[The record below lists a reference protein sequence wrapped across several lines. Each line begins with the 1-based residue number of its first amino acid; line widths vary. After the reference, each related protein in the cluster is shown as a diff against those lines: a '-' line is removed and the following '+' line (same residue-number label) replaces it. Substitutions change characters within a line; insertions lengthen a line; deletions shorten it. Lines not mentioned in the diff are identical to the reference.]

1 MNEIVYRGE
10 SNQPLTN
17 SKLVAEVFEKPHDN
31 VLKAI
36 RKILQGGIVK
46 NDETPMFEETTY
58 INEQNK
64 QSYPM
69 FIMNQDGFTLL
80 AMGFNGKKA
89 MEFKL
94 KYIEAFNAMKRQIEE
109 SNPSV
114 PQNYLEALKS
124 LVKAE
129 EEKQQLALENKKQ
142 QEQILTISKTNMEL
156 GNKITEM
163 LPKVSYY
170 DKILQSNAT
179 MTVTQIAQDYGM
191 TAMRLNKELES
202 MRIQH
207 KVRGQWILFAQ
218 FLEGG
223 YVHSRAVEIVRS
235 DGRHDVKY
243 NTEWTTK
250 GRIFLYESLKAKG
263 ILPLIEQENTPS
275 IRALVEQSQPRQLVT
290 VNKPSNSTDMI
301 DPEIK
306 EQLDRIEQYS
316 LIAAKNVLNI
326 NEAAIILGMTVRG
339 VRENVRNRIIPCYKP
354 NVNRLYFKKSELEEW
369 MTQNRRKSM
378 AELKSEAAAYC
389 FTH

>member
-1 MNEIVYRGE
+1 MNELSTIVDGDRMT
-10 SNQPLTN
+10 SLQI
-17 SKLVAEVFEKPHDN
+17 AEITGKPHAD
-31 VLKAI
+31 VMKAI
-36 RKILQGGIVK
+36 RKMEPAWSKINEGNFSLVDYQDKKGETRPCYSLNKEECLYIATK
-46 NDETPMFEETTY
+46 FNDEARAKLIKRWKELEE
-58 INEQNK
+58 QHQK
-64 QSYPM
+64 
-69 FIMNQDGFTLL
+69 
-80 AMGFNGKKA
+80 
-89 MEFKL
+89 
-94 KYIEAFNAMKRQIEE
+94 
-109 SNPSV
+109 PSV
-114 PQNYLEALKS
+114 PQNYLEALKT

-191 TAMRLNKELES
+191 SAMRLNKELES

-223 YVHSRAVEIVRS
+223 YVHSRAVDILRS

-275 IRALVEQSQPRQLVT
+275 DKSTGRTEPAKAASASQQT
-290 VNKPSNSTDMI
+290 
-301 DPEIK
+301 IK
-306 EQLDRIEQYS
+306 F
-316 LIAAKNVLNI
+316 N
-326 NEAAIILGMTVRG
+326 
-339 VRENVRNRIIPCYKP
+339 
-354 NVNRLYFKKSELEEW
+354 
-369 MTQNRRKSM
+369 
-378 AELKSEAAAYC
+378 
-389 FTH
+389 

>member
-1 MNEIVYRGE
+1 MNEIVYRGD

-17 SKLVAEVFEKPHDN
+17 SKLVAEVFGKEHRNVVRDIKN
-31 VLKAI
+31 LIEGGVLKNE
-36 RKILQGGIVK
+36 Q
-46 NDETPMFEETTY
+46 TPMFEEMTY

-94 KYIEAFNAMKRQIEE
+94 KYIEAFNAMKRQIEQ

-124 LVKAE
+124 LVKSE
-129 EEKQQLALENKKQ
+129 EEEQQLALENKKQ
-142 QEQILTISKTNMEL
+142 QETILTISKENMEL
-156 GNKITEM
+156 GNKITDM

-179 MTVTQIAQDYGM
+179 MTITQIAQDYGM
-191 TAMRLNKELES
+191 SAIKMNKELES

-207 KVRGQWILFAQ
+207 KMRGQWILFAQ
-218 FLEGG
+218 FLKGG
-223 YVHSRAVEIVRS
+223 YVHSRAVDIVRS
-235 DGRHDVKY
+235 DGSHDVKY

-250 GRIFLYESLKAKG
+250 GRIFLYEALKAKG

-275 IRALVEQSQPRQLVT
+275 DKGTGGTEPA
-290 VNKPSNSTDMI
+290 K
-301 DPEIK
+301 
-306 EQLDRIEQYS
+306 
-316 LIAAKNVLNI
+316 AASATQQTI
-326 NEAAIILGMTVRG
+326 NF
-339 VRENVRNRIIPCYKP
+339 N
-354 NVNRLYFKKSELEEW
+354 
-369 MTQNRRKSM
+369 
-378 AELKSEAAAYC
+378 
-389 FTH
+389 

>member
-1 MNEIVYRGE
+1 MNEISTIVDGDRMT
-10 SNQPLTN
+10 SLQI
-17 SKLVAEVFEKPHDN
+17 AEITGKPHAD
-31 VLKAI
+31 VMKAI
-36 RKILQGGIVK
+36 RKMEPAWSKINEGNFSLVDYQDKKGETRPCYSLNKEECLYIATK
-46 NDETPMFEETTY
+46 FNDEARAKLIKRWKELEE
-58 INEQNK
+58 QHQK
-64 QSYPM
+64 
-69 FIMNQDGFTLL
+69 
-80 AMGFNGKKA
+80 
-89 MEFKL
+89 
-94 KYIEAFNAMKRQIEE
+94 
-109 SNPSV
+109 PSV

-142 QEQILTISKTNMEL
+142 QEQIVTISKTNMEL

-191 TAMRLNKELES
+191 SAMRLNKELES

-223 YVHSRAVEIVRS
+223 YVHSRAVDIVRS

-275 IRALVEQSQPRQLVT
+275 NKGTGRTEPAKAASASQQT
-290 VNKPSNSTDMI
+290 
-301 DPEIK
+301 IK
-306 EQLDRIEQYS
+306 F
-316 LIAAKNVLNI
+316 N
-326 NEAAIILGMTVRG
+326 
-339 VRENVRNRIIPCYKP
+339 
-354 NVNRLYFKKSELEEW
+354 
-369 MTQNRRKSM
+369 
-378 AELKSEAAAYC
+378 
-389 FTH
+389 

>member
-17 SKLVAEVFEKPHDN
+17 SKLVAEVFGKEHRNVVRDIKN
-31 VLKAI
+31 LIEGGVLKNE
-36 RKILQGGIVK
+36 Q
-46 NDETPMFEETTY
+46 TPMFEETTY

-94 KYIEAFNAMKRQIEE
+94 KYIEAFNAMKRQIEL

-191 TAMRLNKELES
+191 SAMRLNKELES

-223 YVHSRAVEIVRS
+223 YVHSRAVDIIRK
-235 DGRHDVKY
+235 DGQHDVKY

-275 IRALVEQSQPRQLVT
+275 DKSTSRTEPAKAASASQQT
-290 VNKPSNSTDMI
+290 
-301 DPEIK
+301 IK
-306 EQLDRIEQYS
+306 F
-316 LIAAKNVLNI
+316 N
-326 NEAAIILGMTVRG
+326 
-339 VRENVRNRIIPCYKP
+339 
-354 NVNRLYFKKSELEEW
+354 
-369 MTQNRRKSM
+369 
-378 AELKSEAAAYC
+378 
-389 FTH
+389 

>member
-1 MNEIVYRGE
+1 MNEISTIVDGDRMT
-10 SNQPLTN
+10 SLQI
-17 SKLVAEVFEKPHDN
+17 AEITGKAHNDVM
-31 VLKAI
+31 KAI
-36 RKILQGGIVK
+36 RKMEPAWSKINEGNFSLVDYQDKKGETRPCYSLNKEECLYIATK
-46 NDETPMFEETTY
+46 FNDEARAKLIKRWKELEE
-58 INEQNK
+58 QHQK
-64 QSYPM
+64 
-69 FIMNQDGFTLL
+69 
-80 AMGFNGKKA
+80 
-89 MEFKL
+89 
-94 KYIEAFNAMKRQIEE
+94 
-109 SNPSV
+109 PSV

-191 TAMRLNKELES
+191 SAMRLNKELES

-223 YVHSRAVEIVRS
+223 YVHSRAVDIIRK
-235 DGRHDVKY
+235 DGQHDVKY

-275 IRALVEQSQPRQLVT
+275 DKGTGRTEPAKAASASQQT
-290 VNKPSNSTDMI
+290 
-301 DPEIK
+301 IK
-306 EQLDRIEQYS
+306 F
-316 LIAAKNVLNI
+316 N
-326 NEAAIILGMTVRG
+326 
-339 VRENVRNRIIPCYKP
+339 
-354 NVNRLYFKKSELEEW
+354 
-369 MTQNRRKSM
+369 
-378 AELKSEAAAYC
+378 
-389 FTH
+389 

>member
-1 MNEIVYRGE
+1 MNEISTIVDGDRMT
-10 SNQPLTN
+10 SLQI
-17 SKLVAEVFEKPHDN
+17 AEITGKPHAD
-31 VLKAI
+31 VMKAI
-36 RKILQGGIVK
+36 RKMEPAWSKINEGNFSLVDYQDKKGETRPCYSLNKEECLYIATK
-46 NDETPMFEETTY
+46 FNDEARAKLIKRWKELEE
-58 INEQNK
+58 QHQK
-64 QSYPM
+64 
-69 FIMNQDGFTLL
+69 
-80 AMGFNGKKA
+80 
-89 MEFKL
+89 
-94 KYIEAFNAMKRQIEE
+94 
-109 SNPSV
+109 PSV

-129 EEKQQLALENKKQ
+129 EEKQQLALENKNQ

-191 TAMRLNKELES
+191 SAIRLNKELES

-223 YVHSRAVEIVRS
+223 YVHSRAVDIVRS

-275 IRALVEQSQPRQLVT
+275 DNGTGRTEPSKASSASQQT
-290 VNKPSNSTDMI
+290 
-301 DPEIK
+301 IK
-306 EQLDRIEQYS
+306 F
-316 LIAAKNVLNI
+316 N
-326 NEAAIILGMTVRG
+326 
-339 VRENVRNRIIPCYKP
+339 
-354 NVNRLYFKKSELEEW
+354 
-369 MTQNRRKSM
+369 
-378 AELKSEAAAYC
+378 
-389 FTH
+389 

>member
-17 SKLVAEVFEKPHDN
+17 SKLVAEVFGKEHRNVVRDIKN
-31 VLKAI
+31 LIEGGVLKNE
-36 RKILQGGIVK
+36 Q
-46 NDETPMFEETTY
+46 TPMFEETTY

-94 KYIEAFNAMKRQIEE
+94 KYIEAFNAMKRQIEQ
-109 SNPSV
+109 SNQSV

-142 QEQILTISKTNMEL
+142 QEQIITISKANMEL

-191 TAMRLNKELES
+191 SAMRLNKELES

-223 YVHSRAVEIVRS
+223 YVHSRAVDIIRK
-235 DGRHDVKY
+235 DGQHDVKY

-275 IRALVEQSQPRQLVT
+275 DKRTSRTEPAKAASASQQT
-290 VNKPSNSTDMI
+290 
-301 DPEIK
+301 IK
-306 EQLDRIEQYS
+306 F
-316 LIAAKNVLNI
+316 N
-326 NEAAIILGMTVRG
+326 
-339 VRENVRNRIIPCYKP
+339 
-354 NVNRLYFKKSELEEW
+354 
-369 MTQNRRKSM
+369 
-378 AELKSEAAAYC
+378 
-389 FTH
+389 

>member
-31 VLKAI
+31 VLKVI
-36 RKILQGGIVK
+36 RKILQEGIVK
-46 NDETPMFEETTY
+46 NNETPMFEETTY

-69 FIMNQDGFTLL
+69 FIMNKDGFTLL

-94 KYIEAFNAMKRQIEE
+94 KYIEAFNKMKKEIE
-109 SNPSV
+109 SSKPSL

-129 EEKQQLALENKKQ
+129 EEREQLALENRKQ
-142 QEQILTISKTNMEL
+142 QQEIVTISKENMEL

-170 DKILQSNAT
+170 DQILKSNAT
-179 MTVTQIAQDYGM
+179 MTITQIAQDYGM
-191 TAMRLNKELES
+191 SAVRMNKELES

-207 KVRGQWILFAQ
+207 KVRGQWILYGQ
-218 FLEGG
+218 FLTGG
-223 YVHSRAVEIVRS
+223 YVHSRAIDIIRS

-250 GRIFLYESLKAKG
+250 GRIFLYDALKAKG
-263 ILPLIEQENTPS
+263 ILPLIEQECTPS
-275 IRALVEQSQPRQLVT
+275 SKGTGRTESSKTGACR
-290 VNKPSNSTDMI
+290 
-301 DPEIK
+301 
-306 EQLDRIEQYS
+306 
-316 LIAAKNVLNI
+316 
-326 NEAAIILGMTVRG
+326 
-339 VRENVRNRIIPCYKP
+339 
-354 NVNRLYFKKSELEEW
+354 
-369 MTQNRRKSM
+369 
-378 AELKSEAAAYC
+378 
-389 FTH
+389 